1 MSVDHTNLIE
11 KFLVCPKCHSN
22 IARGDQR
29 YACAACGYEGRI
41 VDDVFLASPLSTA
54 HYFDD
59 LHQLMQEGNQSPE
72 IWQMCYEQQSNM
84 MLKIIRPGD
93 VVVDIGCGP
102 VVHFEK
108 PQDCILIGVDPSFDS
123 IRANRKLDIRIF
135 GSAVALPMQDKS
147 VDCISLFYS
156 VHHMIG
162 QTVEES
168 MNNVTSVLR
177 ECGRVINPG
186 GTLVIFDM
194 SPWWPIWHAQKM
206 AWDTARKMLADK
218 LDMFFWRDSALQ
230 KLAREAFTSVEYK
243 SSTFKISP
251 VLVIPPVFSLPGL
264 KIPRI
269 LYPFDIKMYKWSF

>member
-22 IARGDQR
+22 ISRGDQR

-59 LHQLMQEGNQSPE
+59 LHELMQEGNQSPE

-123 IRANRKLDIRIF
+123 IRANRKLDIRVF

-168 MNNVTSVLR
+168 MENVTSVLR
-177 ECGRVINPG
+177 ECGRVIKPG

-206 AWDTARKMLADK
+206 AWNTARKMLADK

-230 KLAREAFTSVEYK
+230 KLAREAFTSVEHK